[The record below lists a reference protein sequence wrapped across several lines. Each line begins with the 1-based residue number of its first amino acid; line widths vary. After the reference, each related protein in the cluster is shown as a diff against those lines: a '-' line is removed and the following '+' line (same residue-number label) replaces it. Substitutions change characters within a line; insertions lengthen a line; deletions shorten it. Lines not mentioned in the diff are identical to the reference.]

1 MPDRFP
7 PSFPKPAR
15 PFKFS
20 LRNRILST
28 NGDGRTSIRLTKA
41 RCTVRMARKGDQAHV
56 ETDKIP
62 IMLVK
67 RTEAEMP
74 AEAAGFSTFDLVA
87 KARNGDRTAFHGLVD
102 QFQPEIYRM
111 MFYRTHSLMD
121 AEDLTQDVM
130 LRAYKHIRRLKSPE
144 VFRSWLYR
152 IAVNRVKDYY
162 RRKQFKSLFGFV
174 SMDQEGFHETDEMA
188 LAPEV
193 DGGMSKKDF
202 WKQIGRMLTRLSAVE
217 KEVFLL
223 RFFDQLTIK
232 EMSAALHKS
241 ESTIKTHLYRALR
254 KFKAVAGQ
262 FHGLR
267 EGL

>member
-1 MPDRFP
+1 M
-7 PSFPKPAR
+7 
-15 PFKFS
+15 
-20 LRNRILST
+20 
-28 NGDGRTSIRLTKA
+28 
-41 RCTVRMARKGDQAHV
+41 
-56 ETDKIP
+56 
-62 IMLVK
+62 
-67 RTEAEMP
+67 
-74 AEAAGFSTFDLVA
+74 
-87 KARNGDRTAFHGLVD
+87 AFHRLVD
-102 QFQPEIYRM
+102 HFQPEIYRM
-111 MFYRTHSLMD
+111 IFYRTHSRMD

-130 LRAYKHIRRLKSPE
+130 LKAYKHITRLKSPE

-162 RRKQFKSLFGFV
+162 RRKKFQSLFGFV
-174 SMDQEGFHETDEMA
+174 SMDQEGFHETDEIA
-188 LAPEV
+188 ATPEV

-254 KFKAVAGQ
+254 KIRAMAGK
-262 FHGLR
+262 FDGLL
-267 EGL
+267 EGV

>member
-1 MPDRFP
+1 
-7 PSFPKPAR
+7 
-15 PFKFS
+15 
-20 LRNRILST
+20 
-28 NGDGRTSIRLTKA
+28 
-41 RCTVRMARKGDQAHV
+41 MARKGDQAHV
-56 ETDKIP
+56 ETDKIA

-74 AEAAGFSTFDLVA
+74 SEAAGFSTVDLVA
-87 KARNGDRTAFHGLVD
+87 KARNGDRMAFHRLVD

-111 MFYRTHSLMD
+111 IFYRTHSRMD

-130 LRAYKHIRRLKSPE
+130 LKAYKHITRLKSPE

-162 RRKQFKSLFGFV
+162 RRKKFKSLFGFV
-174 SMDQEGFHETDEMA
+174 SMDQEGFYETDKMA
-188 LAPEV
+188 VAPEV
-193 DGGMSKKDF
+193 EGGILKKDF
-202 WKQIGRMLTRLSAVE
+202 WRQIGRMLASLSAVE

-254 KFKAVAGQ
+254 KFKAVAGK
-262 FHGLR
+262 FHGLL

>member
-1 MPDRFP
+1 
-7 PSFPKPAR
+7 
-15 PFKFS
+15 
-20 LRNRILST
+20 
-28 NGDGRTSIRLTKA
+28 
-41 RCTVRMARKGDQAHV
+41 
-56 ETDKIP
+56 
-62 IMLVK
+62 MLVK

-74 AEAAGFSTFDLVA
+74 SEAAGFSTVDLVA
-87 KARNGDRTAFHGLVD
+87 KARNGDRMAFHRLVD
-102 QFQPEIYRM
+102 HFQPEIYRM
-111 MFYRTHSLMD
+111 IFYRTHSRMD

-130 LRAYKHIRRLKSPE
+130 LKAYKHITRLKSPE

-162 RRKQFKSLFGFV
+162 RRQKFQSLFGFV
-174 SMDQEGFHETDEMA
+174 SMDQEGFHETGEMA
-188 LAPEV
+188 AAPEV

-254 KFKAVAGQ
+254 KIRAMAGK
-262 FHGLR
+262 FDGLL
-267 EGL
+267 EGV

>member
-1 MPDRFP
+1 
-7 PSFPKPAR
+7 
-15 PFKFS
+15 
-20 LRNRILST
+20 
-28 NGDGRTSIRLTKA
+28 
-41 RCTVRMARKGDQAHV
+41 MARKGDQAHV

-74 AEAAGFSTFDLVA
+74 SEAAGFSTVDLVA
-87 KARNGDRTAFHGLVD
+87 KARNGDRMAFHRLVD
-102 QFQPEIYRM
+102 HFQPEIYRM
-111 MFYRTHSLMD
+111 IFYRTHSRMD

-130 LRAYKHIRRLKSPE
+130 LKAYKHITRLKSPE

-162 RRKQFKSLFGFV
+162 RRQKFQSLFGFV
-174 SMDQEGFHETDEMA
+174 SMDQEGFHETGEMA
-188 LAPEV
+188 AAPEV

-202 WKQIGRMLTRLSAVE
+202 WKQIGRMLTRLSALE

-254 KFKAVAGQ
+254 KIRAMAGK
-262 FHGLR
+262 FDGLL
-267 EGL
+267 EGV

>member
-1 MPDRFP
+1 
-7 PSFPKPAR
+7 
-15 PFKFS
+15 
-20 LRNRILST
+20 
-28 NGDGRTSIRLTKA
+28 
-41 RCTVRMARKGDQAHV
+41 MARKGDQAHV

-74 AEAAGFSTFDLVA
+74 SEAAGFSTVDLVA
-87 KARNGDRTAFHGLVD
+87 KARNGDRMAFHRLVD

-111 MFYRTHSLMD
+111 IFYRTHSRMD

-130 LRAYKHIRRLKSPE
+130 LKAYKHITRLKSPE

-162 RRKQFKSLFGFV
+162 RRQKFQSLFGFV

-188 LAPEV
+188 VAPEV
-193 DGGMSKKDF
+193 ADGMSKKDF

-254 KFKAVAGQ
+254 KIKAVAGQ
-262 FHGLR
+262 FDGLL
-267 EGL
+267 EGV